1 MGDIFANPDHYAAG
15 RKFEPK
21 DVIMKYGLNFNMG
34 NVIKYISRAGR
45 KEGSSYLEDLKKARQ
60 YATFELERLDQS
72 TIYDELNAA
81 DNEVKEIQADWKINP
96 YLCHALE
103 EALYSYSIRQ
113 RFSAYISKKGAV
125 RECIDWLDAEIS
137 RIEEEKRNV

>member
-45 KEGSSYLEDLKKARQ
+45 KEGSSYIEDLKKARQ
-60 YATFELERLDQS
+60 YATFELEQLDQS
-72 TIYDELNAA
+72 TIYEEMNAA
-81 DNEVKEIQADWKINP
+81 DDEVKGIQADWKIKP

-103 EALYSYSIRQ
+103 EALCDYSIRPQ
-113 RFSAYISKKGAV
+113 FSMLITKKGAV
-125 RECIDWLDAEIS
+125 RECIDWLDTEIS
-137 RIEEEKRNV
+137 RVEEMNET